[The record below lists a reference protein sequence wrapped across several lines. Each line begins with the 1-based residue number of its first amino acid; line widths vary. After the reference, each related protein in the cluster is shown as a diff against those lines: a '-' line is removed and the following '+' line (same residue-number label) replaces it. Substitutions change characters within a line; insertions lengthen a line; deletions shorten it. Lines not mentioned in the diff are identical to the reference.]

1 MTVPSLLTSLADQQN
16 QVYSKI
22 ETLTNRNPAIHSLYY
37 VSPQTVSHLQLACV
51 RMHTRTWMQSK

>member
-51 RMHTRTWMQSK
+51 RMHTRT